1 MSTPATARRLR
12 VLRELGRFQL
22 KLMLDALRDLVMSPW
37 SMAAAALDVLKAGRQ
52 EPEHFAAVIR
62 AGRKTEEWIDLWGEN
77 AEGSGDAQRVD
88 QLIERLESALRAAR
102 DRPEQL
108 QMLRSWLQQR
118 VGQRPGEPPP
128 PPAAGS
134 P

>member
-37 SMAAAALDVLKAGRQ
+37 TMAAAALDIVKAGRQ
-52 EPEHFAAVIR
+52 EPEHFAAAIR

-77 AEGSGDAQRVD
+77 TEGGSDAQSVD
-88 QLIERLESALRAAR
+88 QLIERLESAVRAAHNQ
-102 DRPEQL
+102 PEQL
-108 QMLRSWLQQR
+108 QTLRRWLQQR
-118 VGQRPGEPPP
+118 LGPRPGGPPP
-128 PPAAGS
+128 PPATGDA
-134 P
+134 